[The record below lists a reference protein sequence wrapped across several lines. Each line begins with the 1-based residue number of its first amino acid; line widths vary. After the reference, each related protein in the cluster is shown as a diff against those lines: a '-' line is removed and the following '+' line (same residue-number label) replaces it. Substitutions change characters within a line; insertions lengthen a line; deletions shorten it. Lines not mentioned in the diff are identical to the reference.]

1 MERRKFLGA
10 LPLAIGGAM
19 TLKATNANAQ
29 SQPASTYV
37 VNVTEF
43 GAKVDGVTDVT
54 AAVQSAVN
62 SGASIIEFPSGTCV
76 CGEVTIST
84 GMVICGA
91 GSGDNTSGTG
101 TVIQPNS
108 PTVNVFVVNTQAAVT
123 FNNLCFR
130 STGTPTDGAA
140 ITLEDT
146 TPTMGVANTFSS
158 IFNCRFDNVYI
169 GVYAVSASS
178 FNITNCTFWSVPANG
193 IGILLDNQY
202 NKDQGDQCIS
212 GNTFLGAASAI
223 GIYWVGGG
231 GTRIVDNKF
240 LMSNA
245 IWAQLANSTATPT
258 AQFMIANN
266 SIDANQNDASALPV
280 QLICSSGTVAFQNII
295 VTGNIFIGY
304 YAMDVMIQIIGLAT
318 AIVNKVTIIGNSF
331 TNTGGSFTGNGVVV
345 LDYVNQFLVADNLII
360 GPGSS
365 TGVNIGAN
373 CTNGS
378 VVANEIQGFAISV
391 ANDSDATV
399 RVRGISNSGVA
410 ADISDGGTVA
420 HGLGVTPTKVWVN
433 GSVAAQTYQPFGITS
448 TSFQVSVRNTSG
460 ASGSAATIYWQ
471 AEA

>member
-1 MERRKFLGA
+1 M
-10 LPLAIGGAM
+10 
-19 TLKATNANAQ
+19 
-29 SQPASTYV
+29 
-37 VNVTEF
+37 
-43 GAKVDGVTDVT
+43 DGVTDDT

-62 SGASIIEFPSGTCV
+62 SGASIVEFPAGTCV
-76 CGEVTIST
+76 CGQVTVST

-108 PTVNVFVVNTQAAVT
+108 PTAYVFLVNTQAAVT
-123 FNNLCFR
+123 FNDLCFR

-140 ITLEDT
+140 IALEDT
-146 TPTMGVANTFSS
+146 TVTMGVANTFSS
-158 IFNCRFDNVYI
+158 VFNCRFDNVYI
-169 GVYAVSASS
+169 GVRAISASS
-178 FNITNCTFWSVPANG
+178 FNITNCTFWSIPAGGYG
-193 IGILLDNQY
+193 IFLDNQY
-202 NKDQGDQCIS
+202 SKDQGDQCIS
-212 GNTFLGAASAI
+212 GNTFLGAVTAI

-240 LMSNA
+240 LMSKA

-266 SIDANQNDASALPV
+266 SIDANQNADSALPV
-280 QLICSSGTVAFQNII
+280 QLICSSGTVPFQNII
-295 VTGNIFIGY
+295 VTGNIFVGY

-318 AIVNKVTIIGNSF
+318 AIVNKVMIIGNSF
-331 TNTGGSFTGNGVVV
+331 TNTGGSFSGGGMVV

-365 TGVNIGAN
+365 SGVNIGAN

-378 VVANEIQGFAISV
+378 VVANEIQGFAIPV
-391 ANDSDATV
+391 VNNGGGTV
-399 RVRGISNSGVA
+399 RVRGISNSGA
-410 ADISDGGTVA
+410 AANISDGGTIA
-420 HGLGVTPTKVWVN
+420 HGLGATPTKVWVN

-448 TSFQVSVRNTSG
+448 TSFQVSVRNVAG

-471 AEA
+471 AEV